1 MSRRNLTQG
10 DVLTRLTQLTMPMIW
25 GVFMVLSFFLVDTF
39 FIGLLGTKEL
49 AAISFTFPVVTGTA
63 SIAMGLGVGA
73 LSVISRAIGR
83 GDDDDVRHYATHSLI
98 LALVVVIIF
107 VAIGFAT
114 IDPLFLALG
123 ADPALL
129 PMIHQYMEIWYGGMI
144 FLVVPMVGN
153 SIIRAT
159 GDSRI
164 PSLIMTVAALS
175 NVILDPLLIF
185 GLLGFPRLELEGAA
199 WASLIS
205 RAITFL
211 ASGYVLH
218 YRLKLIDLSQIK
230 PAQLIRSWK
239 KILHVGLPTAGT
251 NIIMPI
257 AAGFI
262 TMIIAKYGSAAV
274 AAFGVVSRIEMF
286 FLIPF
291 VALSAGL
298 GPFIGQNF
306 GARKYARLKEALKLT
321 TIFALAWG
329 GLSTLILWFGGEVIT
344 KQINSAPQVVAY
356 ATLYMAIVP
365 ISYGAAGIIYCAS
378 AAFNALGNPLN
389 ATMLAL
395 GRTFFISLPLA
406 WFVHHIWGMQGVFA
420 AISLANLTVGV
431 LAYFWIGNKINKQVG
446 ES

>member
-1 MSRRNLTQG
+1 MSRKNLTQG
-10 DVLTRLTQLTMPMIW
+10 DVLTSLIQHTIPMIW

-39 FIGLLGTKEL
+39 FIGLFGSKEL
-49 AAISFTFPVVTGTA
+49 AAISFTFPVVTATA

-73 LSVISRAIGR
+73 LSVISRSIGS
-83 GDDDDVRHYATHSLI
+83 GNNEDVRHYATHSLI
-98 LALVVVIIF
+98 LALVIVIIF
-107 VAIGFAT
+107 VAIGLAT

-123 ADPALL
+123 ADLTL
-129 PMIHQYMEIWYGGMI
+129 IPMIHQYMEIWYGGMI

-159 GDSRI
+159 GESRI

-185 GLLGFPRLELEGAA
+185 GLLGFPRLGLEGAA

-205 RAITFL
+205 RALTFL

-218 YRLKLIDLSQIK
+218 YRLKLIDISKIN
-230 PAQLIRSWK
+230 PAQLIISWK
-239 KILHVGLPTAGT
+239 KILYIGLPTAGT
-251 NIIMPI
+251 NIILPI

-262 TMIIAKYGSAAV
+262 TMIIAQYGSSAV
-274 AAFGVVSRIEMF
+274 AAFGVASRIEMF

-291 VALSAGL
+291 VALSASL
-298 GPFIGQNF
+298 GPFMGQNF
-306 GARKYARLKEALKLT
+306 GAKKYDRLQEAIKLT

-329 GLSTLILWFGGEVIT
+329 GFSSLLLWLAGELIT
-344 KQINSAPQVVAY
+344 KQINPDPQIIAY
-356 ATLYMAIVP
+356 TTLYLTIVP
-365 ISYGAAGIIYCAS
+365 ISYAAAGIIYTAS
-378 AAFNALGNPLN
+378 AGFYALGSPLN

-395 GRTFFISLPLA
+395 GRTFFLSLPLA
-406 WFVHHIWGMQGVFA
+406 WLANTVWGIKGVFT

-431 LAYFWIGNKINKQVG
+431 LAYLWIVKKIK
-446 ES
+446 SA

>member
-1 MSRRNLTQG
+1 MARRNLTQG
-10 DVLTRLTQLTMPMIW
+10 DVLIKLTQLTIPMMW

-39 FIGLLGTKEL
+39 FIGLLGTNEL
-49 AAISFTFPVVTGTA
+49 AAISFTFPVVTATA

-83 GDDDDVRHYATHSLI
+83 GAKDEVAHYATHSLI
-98 LALVVVIIF
+98 LALVIVIIF

-123 ADPALL
+123 ANPTLL
-129 PMIHQYMEIWYGGMI
+129 PMIKQYMEIWYGGMI
-144 FLVVPMVGN
+144 FLVVPMIGN

-175 NVILDPLLIF
+175 NAILDPLLIF

-205 RAITFL
+205 RAITFI

-218 YRLKLIDLSQIK
+218 YRLKLIDLSRLK
-230 PAQLIRSWK
+230 PRELWQSWK
-239 KILHVGLPTAGT
+239 KILYIGLPTAGT
-251 NIIMPI
+251 NMILPI

-262 TMIIAKYGSAAV
+262 TMIIANYGSDAV
-274 AAFGVVSRIEMF
+274 AAFGVASRIEMF

-298 GPFIGQNF
+298 GPFMGQNF
-306 GARKYARLKEALKLT
+306 GARKFSRIKKAIKLT
-321 TIFALAWG
+321 TVFALGWG
-329 GLSTLILWFGGEVIT
+329 GFSAVLLWFAGEAIT
-344 KQINSAPQVVAY
+344 QQINSAPKVVAY
-356 ATLYMAIVP
+356 ATLYMAVVP
-365 ISYGAAGIIYCAS
+365 ISYGAAGIIYTAS
-378 AAFNALGNPLN
+378 AGFNALGYPLN

-395 GRTFFISLPLA
+395 GRTLFFSIPLA
-406 WFVHHIWGMQGVFA
+406 WLAHNIWGIIGVYS
-420 AISLANLTVGV
+420 AISLANLTVGM
-431 LAYFWIGNKINKQVG
+431 LAYFWIANKINRYDS
-446 ES
+446 EN